1 MRNSKLPEFIAAL
14 KNQENGAFKTL
25 FSNFDGYAKKFYLSY
40 YVESFGNV
48 FMEEAVQEGHIAVLK
63 NVGKFRG
70 ASWPEF
76 EAFIKKI
83 IKRTIVSYMRHE
95 NIYVAKVKHSKKAE
109 KDLIDNK
116 IKVYM
121 EDEILNGIVTDEFIS
136 DFIPS
141 KLNSRELLI
150 FDAIIRDED
159 LVKFAEAQ
167 NVKYATIRKWKSRLI
182 KKITEIISSSESEY
196 KYGL

>member
-1 MRNSKLPEFIAAL
+1 
-14 KNQENGAFKTL
+14 
-25 FSNFDGYAKKFYLSY
+25 
-40 YVESFGNV
+40 
-48 FMEEAVQEGHIAVLK
+48 
-63 NVGKFRG
+63 
-70 ASWPEF
+70 
-76 EAFIKKI
+76 
-83 IKRTIVSYMRHE
+83 MRHE

-121 EDEILNGIVTDEFIS
+121 EDEILNGIVKDEFIS